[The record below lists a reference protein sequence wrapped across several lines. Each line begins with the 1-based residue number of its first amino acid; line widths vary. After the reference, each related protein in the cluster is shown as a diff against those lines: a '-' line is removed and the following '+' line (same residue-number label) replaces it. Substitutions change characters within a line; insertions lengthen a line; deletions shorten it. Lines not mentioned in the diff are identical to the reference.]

1 MSTEDRVRRALLRAC
16 VTSALLTLSPGL
28 AAAQNWHPE
37 PTGIVIPFSL
47 PETNTSPKADPLPK
61 VSRKGHKALPRASHK
76 ALKALPKIEYT
87 SLPSNDR
94 INDPS
99 TTGSLPNASGSLGAR
114 TLSGF
119 ASLVAKGTIT
129 LRASAPTNCLPG
141 NLTQVVADLAA
152 KFGPVS
158 VESTHRTS
166 GRNARAGGARHSLH
180 LSCRAIDF
188 RVRTRTSGVMAYL
201 RSRAEVGGL
210 KIYRNGII
218 HIDNGE
224 RRSW

>member
-1 MSTEDRVRRALLRAC
+1 MSTRSRVRHAPWFAF
-16 VTSALLTLSPGL
+16 VTSTLLLGLSHSHVRAEG
-28 AAAQNWHPE
+28 
-37 PTGIVIPFSL
+37 GIVIPI
-47 PETNTSPKADPLPK
+47 PLPP
-61 VSRKGHKALPRASHK
+61 A
-76 ALKALPKIEYT
+76 EYA

-94 INDPS
+94 VNDPG
-99 TTGSLPNASGSLGAR
+99 TTGSLPNAR

-119 ASLVAKGTIT
+119 SSLVSQGTIT
-129 LRASAPTNCLPG
+129 LRASAPTSCVPG
-141 NLTQVVADLAA
+141 NLREVVASVAA

-158 VESTHRTS
+158 VESTHRS
-166 GRNARAGGARHSLH
+166 RGRNWRAGGARQSLH

-188 RVRTRTSGVMAYL
+188 RVRTRVRGVMAYL
-201 RSRAEVGGL
+201 RSHPQVGGL

>member
-1 MSTEDRVRRALLRAC
+1 VAKVRAL
-16 VTSALLTLSPGL
+16 P
-28 AAAQNWHPE
+28 
-37 PTGIVIPFSL
+37 
-47 PETNTSPKADPLPK
+47 
-61 VSRKGHKALPRASHK
+61 KALPNT
-76 ALKALPKIEYT
+76 EYS

-94 INDPS
+94 INDPA
-99 TTGSLPNASGSLGAR
+99 TTGSLPDASSLGTR

-119 ASLVAKGTIT
+119 ASLVAQGTIT

-141 NLTQVVADLAA
+141 NLQTVVADLAS

-158 VESTHRTS
+158 VESTHRS
-166 GRNARAGGARHSLH
+166 RGRNWRAGGARHSLH

-188 RVRTRTSGVMAYL
+188 RVRTRTRGVMAYL
-201 RSRAEVGGL
+201 RSRPEVGGL

>member
-1 MSTEDRVRRALLRAC
+1 MPPA
-16 VTSALLTLSPGL
+16 
-28 AAAQNWHPE
+28 
-37 PTGIVIPFSL
+37 
-47 PETNTSPKADPLPK
+47 
-61 VSRKGHKALPRASHK
+61 
-76 ALKALPKIEYT
+76 EYA

-94 INDPS
+94 LDDPG
-99 TTGSLPNASGSLGAR
+99 TTGSLPNAR

-119 ASLVAKGTIT
+119 SSLVSQGTIT
-129 LRASAPTNCLPG
+129 LRASAPTSCVPG
-141 NLTQVVADLAA
+141 NLREVVASVAA

-158 VESTHRTS
+158 VESTHRNRA
-166 GRNARAGGARHSLH
+166 RNWRAGGARQSLH

-188 RVRTRTSGVMAYL
+188 RVRTRVRGVMAYL
-201 RSRAEVGGL
+201 RSHPQVGGL